1 MINMKYELSF
11 IYKGQKTSIQGDIN
25 LPMKNNL
32 EAFKNKLKLND
43 INLRFEYKN
52 EAINEDITLKDFISN
67 NQIVNNQIE
76 IIVIEENEDK
86 KEILSENIICPVCK
100 KEARIINITDDEII
114 LKCSRDHNNIIIKTE
129 FLKSQ
134 MIIKP
139 KIKCKCKC
147 KYNLN
152 NKKRFCL
159 TCKKSLCTFCEKD
172 HKKDNNEHL
181 IIDYSQKNCYCLK
194 HNESKNQFICYCKTC
209 KKNLCWLCNNLHRN
223 HQTEKLN
230 EIYYLKKKM
239 ILKQK
244 AFSSILEKFEKSFE
258 ELKKQLDNFR
268 STNEMNELIVK
279 NYIFKLPQIRHLIQ
293 WHLFT
298 IENYT
303 STIVYMALNIGQ

>member
-1 MINMKYELSF
+1 MKYELSF

-67 NQIVNNQIE
+67 NQIVNNKIE

-86 KEILSENIICPVCK
+86 KEILSENIICPECK

-172 HKKDNNEHL
+172 HKKDNNKHL
-181 IIDYSQKNCYCLK
+181 IIDYSQKKFYCLK

-209 KKNLCWLCNNLHRN
+209 KKNLCWLCNDLHRN

-230 EIYYLKKKM
+230 EIYYLKKK
-239 ILKQK
+239 I
-244 AFSSILEKFEKSFE
+244 I
-258 ELKKQLDNFR
+258 
-268 STNEMNELIVK
+268 
-279 NYIFKLPQIRHLIQ
+279 
-293 WHLFT
+293 
-298 IENYT
+298 
-303 STIVYMALNIGQ
+303 